1 MEGRSQLYDTLL
13 ADAGLGAADDAERRY
28 LWQIVDEGALG
39 ASKHV
44 ALSQDLMRYILE
56 SASPDDLVAPDDG
69 QDATAV
75 RRARLAGDAIARTR
89 GVDAPVVANAI
100 AWLTAGLDTHPAP
113 ERAQILSDRMARW
126 QEDASRRSERLRAV
140 GRAVLSECPR
150 LLLFDYSSTV
160 ASLARALADQGSAE
174 RLVIPESRCIAG
186 GWRYVEELAGLGLPI
201 DYVVDAAI
209 DHAIARS
216 DVVLFGV
223 ESLYC
228 DGSFLNTVGSRP
240 YAERARAAGRAVYA
254 CGDLFK
260 LDRRSYQGAFKP
272 PRMRAFDA
280 RLLADAAPTGADI
293 STWSPELERVPP
305 AAFDGLITDQGFV
318 TPQAVWSLGREV
330 FGATP
335 ID

>member
-126 QEDASRRSERLRAV
+126 QEDASRRSERPAD
-140 GRAVLSECPR
+140 GAQ
-150 LLLFDYSSTV
+150 
-160 ASLARALADQGSAE
+160 ALAPTAGRSWPVA
-174 RLVIPESRCIAG
+174 RGCSCSTIPA
-186 GWRYVEELAGLGLPI
+186 P
-201 DYVVDAAI
+201 
-209 DHAIARS
+209 
-216 DVVLFGV
+216 
-223 ESLYC
+223 
-228 DGSFLNTVGSRP
+228 SRP
-240 YAERARAAGRAVYA
+240 WRV
-254 CGDLFK
+254 
-260 LDRRSYQGAFKP
+260 P
-272 PRMRAFDA
+272 
-280 RLLADAAPTGADI
+280 
-293 STWSPELERVPP
+293 SPIRVPP
-305 AAFDGLITDQGFV
+305 S
-318 TPQAVWSLGREV
+318 VW
-330 FGATP
+330 
-335 ID
+335 